1 MLSMASE
8 MLEIMS
14 GLGLCAGWE
23 VSVDVRCLVYAS
35 YRGLERAGAEFCK
48 IEVSVEGAGVLD
60 IVVWGELGSVIGTE
74 VGWSGL
80 EVGKA
85 KGRGLL
91 EPASGMI
98 R

>member
-14 GLGLCAGWE
+14 GRGLCA
-23 VSVDVRCLVYAS
+23 VRCLVYAS